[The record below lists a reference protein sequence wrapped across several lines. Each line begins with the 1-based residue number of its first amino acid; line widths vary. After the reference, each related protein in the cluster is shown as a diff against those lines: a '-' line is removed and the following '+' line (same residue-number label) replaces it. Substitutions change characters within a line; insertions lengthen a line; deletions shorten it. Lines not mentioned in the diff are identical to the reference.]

1 MNLNKPLRI
10 LVIED
15 NPGDFELIGEYLAE
29 AMPSS
34 TLAHAASFGKAKGQL
49 SEKNVFDIILLD
61 LTLPDER
68 GEELIR
74 KIIDL
79 AADIPVV
86 ALTGFSDLDFSIRS
100 LSLGISDYLVK
111 DDMNAAILSKSIFY
125 TLERKRIG
133 RALRESEKRYV
144 TLFEMNPQAIWVVDR
159 KQLHFFKVNKAVE
172 DSLGYTREQ
181 LANKRL
187 KSVIAEDPDNLL
199 EQSLTAKPEQAV
211 YGRLVLK
218 AKNNQLLHLDISCTP
233 ISIEENDY
241 LLFSGNDVTEKIL
254 LDNQITKAII
264 KAQED
269 ERYEIGA
276 ELHDNVCQILAGS
289 QMSLGLLKSNL
300 QGASLEYYTHCRD
313 NLSLASTE
321 IRNLSHRLAPVF
333 FDDKKLEEA
342 FLSLINTFNIDKRYN
357 IQVHI
362 AQGINEQLIKMGRDI
377 QLNLYRILQEQLR
390 NILKYAKANEIEIS
404 VIHYNNRMLMTVS
417 DNGVGFDVQAAKR
430 GIGLQNIKRRA
441 ELFSG
446 SMEVISSPGN
456 GCELVVR
463 LPINGGEEQAE
474 TPEGGS
480 QE

>member
-1 MNLNKPLRI
+1 MYSKTSLQI
-10 LVIED
+10 LIVED
-15 NPGDFELIGEYLAE
+15 NPGDFELISEYLKE
-29 AMPSS
+29 AMPGSDIVQ
-34 TLAHAASFGKAKGQL
+34 AASFGKAKDRL
-49 SEKNVFDIILLD
+49 SGIEQFDIILLD

-74 KIIDL
+74 KIMEL
-79 AADIPVV
+79 AGDKPVV

-111 DDMNAAILSKSIFY
+111 DDMNPAILSKSIFY
-125 TLERKRIG
+125 TIERKRIG

-159 KQLHFFKVNKAVE
+159 KQMHFFKVNKAVE
-172 DSLGYTREQ
+172 DSLGYTREE
-181 LANKRL
+181 LTSKRL
-187 KSVIAEDPDNLL
+187 KSFIAEDSDNLL
-199 EQSLTAKPEQAV
+199 EQSLLAKSEQAV
-211 YGRLVLK
+211 YGRLVVK
-218 AKNNQLLHLDISCTP
+218 TKNNELLHLDISCTP
-233 ISIEENDY
+233 ITIEERDY

-289 QMSLGLLKSNL
+289 QMSLGLIKSSL
-300 QGASLEYYTHCRD
+300 QGSSLEYYTHCRN

-342 FLSLINTFNIDKRYN
+342 FLSLINTFNIDIRYT

-362 AQGINEQLIKMGRDI
+362 AQGINEQLMKMGRDI

-390 NILKYAKANEIEIS
+390 NILKYAQATEIDIS
-404 VIHYNNRMLMTVS
+404 VIHYNNRLLMTVA
-417 DNGVGFDVQAAKR
+417 DNGVGFEVQAAKR

-446 SMEVISSPGN
+446 SMEIISSPGN

-463 LPINGGEEQAE
+463 LPINSGEENAE
-474 TPEGGS
+474 KPAAHAGE
-480 QE
+480 

>member
-1 MNLNKPLRI
+1 MNFNKTLQI

-15 NPGDFELIGEYLAE
+15 NPGDFDLIGEYLTE
-29 AMPSS
+29 ALPGS
-34 TLAHAASFGKAKGQL
+34 TITHAASFGKAKQQL
-49 SEKNVFDIILLD
+49 VETHGFHIILLD

-68 GEELIR
+68 GEDLIR
-74 KIIDL
+74 KIIAL
-79 AADIPVV
+79 AGDNPVV

-100 LSLGISDYLVK
+100 LSLGISDYLIK
-111 DDMNAAILSKSIFY
+111 DEINPAILSKSIFY
-125 TLERKRIG
+125 SLERKRIG
-133 RALRESEKRYV
+133 RALQESEKRYV

-159 KQLHFFKVNKAVE
+159 KQLHFYKVNKAVE
-172 DSLGYTREQ
+172 DSLGYTREE
-181 LANKRL
+181 LRNKRL

-199 EQSLTAKPEQAV
+199 EQSMSAQPEQAV
-211 YGRLVLK
+211 YGRLVMK
-218 AKNNQLLHLDISCTP
+218 TKNNNLLHLDISCTP
-233 ISIEENDY
+233 INIEDEAY
-241 LLFSGNDVTEKIL
+241 LLFSGNDVTEKLL

-289 QMSLGLLKSNL
+289 QMSLGLIKSSL
-300 QGASLEYYTHCRD
+300 QGTSLEYYNHCRE

-342 FLSLINTFNIDKRYN
+342 FLSLINTFNIDKRYT

-390 NILKYAKANEIEIS
+390 NILKYAKATEIDIS
-404 VIHYNNRMLMTVS
+404 VIHYNNRLLMTIS
-417 DNGVGFDVQAAKR
+417 DNGVGFDVQKARR

-463 LPINGGEEQAE
+463 LPIGTGEDR
-474 TPEGGS
+474 PEKTS
-480 QE
+480 TAKAV